1 MKKVALIAGATTGIG
16 KASALQLA
24 KDGFAL
30 VLAARGE
37 KNGLALVK
45 EIHALGGEA
54 DFVKT
59 DMSVEQE
66 VKHLVDFVV
75 KKYNKI
81 DYYLGNQ
88 GVIYEPKMFDETP
101 ESDVD
106 KVLNVNV
113 KGTFFGMKHVI
124 KQLLKQDSGNIT
136 IIASS
141 SGIRSETGFGVY
153 SASKRA
159 VLGLVQDAAI
169 EYGANNIRINAICP
183 GGIVTP
189 LTDSTI
195 ASMTESKF
203 QQPRPSIALLNNG
216 ALGEPEDISS
226 LVSYMASD
234 HSKYMTGAV
243 ISVDGGIT
251 L

>member
-1 MKKVALIAGATTGIG
+1 MTKVALIAGATTGIG
-16 KASALQLA
+16 KASAIQLA
-24 KDGFAL
+24 KDGFDL

-37 KNGLALVK
+37 EKGLKLVE
-45 EIHALGGEA
+45 EIKQLGVQV
-54 DFVKT
+54 DFIKT
-59 DMSVEQE
+59 DMSVEAD
-66 VKHLVDFVV
+66 VINLVDFTV
-75 KKYNKI
+75 KKYQKI

-88 GVIYEPKMFDETP
+88 GVIYPPKMFDETP

-106 KVLNVNV
+106 LVLNVNV

-136 IIASS
+136 IVGSS

-169 EYGANNIRINAICP
+169 EYGPKNIRINAICP

-189 LTDSTI
+189 LTDAT
-195 ASMTESKF
+195 AQSMMESQFK
-203 QQPRPSIALLNNG
+203 QPRPSLALLNGGN
-216 ALGEPEDISS
+216 LGEPEDISS

-234 HSKYMTGAV
+234 ASKYMTGAV